1 MEFQNNYPIYLQ
13 IADDI
18 KRRIVIG
25 ELHPVTSC
33 PPTPIWRLLI
43 PVQPQY
49 GTANLP
55 TTGSGRHHFHS
66 PRRGDVP
73 ERRPRTCG
81 TVTQYHLG
89 TGSDCFPEKN
99 AAIPFFKGCTLYSHR
114 TAVGTSGKKG
124 RNRNNR
130 QKLNQKEQ
138 RDYVNI

>member
-25 ELHPVTSC
+25 ELHPGDKLPSNTDLAVAYTVN
-33 PPTPIWRLLI
+33 PNT
-43 PVQPQY
+43 
-49 GTANLP
+49 P

-99 AAIPFFKGCTLYSHR
+99 AAIPFFKGCTLYSHG